1 MQNIEHNGR
10 SLKLY
15 PLHGEVVKIDAT
27 TTTTIS
33 SHGGDS
39 HTDLE
44 GKFAIRP
51 VSISSHTNYE
61 REVWLKDMNGREHTI
76 MLNDKSIKLREGN
89 LVTIGLIENS
99 NKQSLMSL
107 KNHNTDDQYS
117 LSSSEAL
124 VNKYNFSN
132 LSNEMGLFKWLLL
145 AGASGVGFFYF
156 LRFIATETAFGNMVR
171 NTPEFFQIA
180 FGLITWLAIGL
191 VPLAIFIHGFRRSDS
206 AHRDHNEAVDK
217 VKTARKVIM
226 EDPHPAIAT

>member
-1 MQNIEHNGR
+1 MEVAEHNGR

-27 TTTTIS
+27 TTTS
-33 SHGGDS
+33 VSGQGGDS
-39 HTDLE
+39 YTSLE
-44 GKFAIRP
+44 GNFAVRP

-61 REVWLKDMNGREHTI
+61 REVWLKDMNGKEHTI

-89 LVTIGLIENS
+89 LVTIGLIENN

-107 KNHNTDDQYS
+107 KNHNTDDLYS
-117 LSSSEAL
+117 LSTSEAL

-145 AGASGVGFFYF
+145 AGASGVFMFFL
-156 LRFIATETAFGNMVR
+156 LRAIAQETAFGKLIGNSPDFIQVVM
-171 NTPEFFQIA
+171 
-180 FGLITWLAIGL
+180 GLIFLAITGL
-191 VPLAIFIHGFRRSDS
+191 VPLAIFIHGFRRSDR

-226 EDPHPAIAT
+226 EDPHPAMTN